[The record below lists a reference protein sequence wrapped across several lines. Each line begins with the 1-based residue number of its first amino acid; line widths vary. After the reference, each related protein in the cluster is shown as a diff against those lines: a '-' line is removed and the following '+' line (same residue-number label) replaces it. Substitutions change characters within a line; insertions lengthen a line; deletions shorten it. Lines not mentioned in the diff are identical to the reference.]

1 MTEYMNVDGVEV
13 EITQKDFGSGNQGKV
28 HLGVLA
34 TDPNIQVAVKE
45 MSFEDDA
52 WERTQAAC
60 DLHFSGLSSAFAA
73 PVVAE
78 IGGDGQIVHVSPF
91 ALGVSWEDD
100 VDRDFPQCLEMALQF
115 VCLLA
120 LLEEHG
126 FSHGDIDINNF
137 RIAPDGSINFLDW
150 DGFASTDPAIPPPNT
165 IGHWRM
171 LAPELRNSTGIT
183 PNRETDRF
191 AMAGVL
197 TMFLMGYFATDGLTN
212 DPADVD
218 DYMTRGY
225 WPVKDRHMAPDEL
238 PIAVLGQELIDLFDL
253 AFSLDPMVR
262 PSPDTWRLALTH
274 ALHNCWIDDC
284 GQAFVAE
291 PGKMQCPGCG
301 KSIIVPSSKAV
312 LKIQLTESGAR
323 YSVEIVDRQPIIL
336 GRATIPNMSAAVSG
350 KHLQITPHADRLL
363 LRHVGRHDT
372 LIEYQGSWYRLDQH
386 WMRQSDLVSQPL
398 SLKFANVAVTL
409 SIV

>member
-1 MTEYMNVDGVEV
+1 MTDYMNIDGIEV

-34 TDPNIQVAVKE
+34 TDPNVPVIVKE
-45 MSFEDDA
+45 MPTLGDA
-52 WERTQAAC
+52 WERTQALC
-60 DLHFSGLSSAFAA
+60 DLHLAGLSSAFAA
-73 PVVAE
+73 PIVAE
-78 IGGDGQIVHVSPF
+78 TDGGGQVLHISPF

-115 VCLLA
+115 VSLLA

-126 FSHGDIDINNF
+126 ISHGDIDINNF
-137 RIAPDGSINFLDW
+137 RIAPDGSISFLDW
-150 DGFASTDPAIPPPNT
+150 DGFVSTDSAIPPPNT

-191 AMAGVL
+191 AMAGIL
-197 TMFLMGYFATDGLTN
+197 TMFLMGYFATDGLTC
-212 DPADVD
+212 DPAEVD

-225 WPVKDRHMAPDEL
+225 WPVKDRQMAFDEL

-253 AFSLDPMVR
+253 AFSVDPTVR
-262 PSPDTWRLALTH
+262 PSPDTWRLALTR

-291 PGKMQCPGCG
+291 PGTMECPGCG
-301 KSIIVPSSKAV
+301 KSITVPSSKAV
-312 LKIQLTESGAR
+312 LKIQITESGAH
-323 YSVEIVDRQPIIL
+323 YSVEMIDRQPIIL
-336 GRATIPNMSAAVSG
+336 GRATISNMPGAVSG

-386 WMRQSDLVSQPL
+386 WVRQSDLINQQL
-398 SLKFANVAVTL
+398 ALKLAGVEVTL
-409 SIV
+409 KVE